1 MPQVPAAADS
11 KKWEAMSR
19 GERAA
24 FVGKL
29 MIFIISF
36 GFAFPLLLN
45 D

>member
-1 MPQVPAAADS
+1 MATAAES
-11 KKWEAMSR
+11 KKWNEMSI
-19 GERAA
+19 GNKLA

-29 MIFIISF
+29 CIFIISF